1 MIEKW
6 KYLHFIIGP
15 RGKIYIPAVI
25 RKTQIRGRD
34 QAGGVPF
41 SSCSF
46 FFSLFFIHF
55 EGMQV
60 HCTTKTQHQAMES
73 SRAEEMELLWRRRAL
88 YREERASFKGQLEV
102 VQSDSGT
109 RCHSQMSAI
118 NHSLVIP
125 CQTSKSRPFSWQRK
139 VFWPYRLIQGW
150 FG

>member
-46 FFSLFFIHF
+46 FFLSLLYSFRRNASTLYNKDTAPSNGEQQSRRDGAAVEE
-55 EGMQV
+55 EG
-60 HCTTKTQHQAMES
+60 A
-73 SRAEEMELLWRRRAL
+73 
-88 YREERASFKGQLEV
+88 
-102 VQSDSGT
+102 VQRGE
-109 RCHSQMSAI
+109 
-118 NHSLVIP
+118 
-125 CQTSKSRPFSWQRK
+125 
-139 VFWPYRLIQGW
+139 G
-150 FG
+150 